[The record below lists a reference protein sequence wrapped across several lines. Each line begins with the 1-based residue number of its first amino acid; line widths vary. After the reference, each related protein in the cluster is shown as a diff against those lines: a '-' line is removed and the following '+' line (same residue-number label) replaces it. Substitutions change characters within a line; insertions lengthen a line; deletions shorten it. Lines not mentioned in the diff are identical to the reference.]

1 MCAIVFVALTIIFKP
16 ADPSGGTAAAVNA
29 PAAQPQ
35 APDAAATP
43 EVQPAA
49 NPAVAPS
56 AAQRQLAAFERN
68 AMPFNMPISTR
79 GLAVIL
85 VAPVGFDL
93 APLAGLPLTVAIDP
107 VTQGQNIGAY
117 RAYGFEVLT
126 LLRGGIRDS
135 VPDISQ
141 AIATMT
147 GSVGVFDEAISSNPA
162 ANITLLSLLGEYG
175 LAYVGQTG
183 FGGILGQVGEAGL
196 PAMSISATVSSA
208 MSGSEA
214 RLALDN
220 ATRNALETGNQVVVV
235 QMDNLILDVLLSWAS
250 TPKPRGLVL
259 APVSAVLRQ
268 P

>member
-1 MCAIVFVALTIIFKP
+1 MTIIFKP
-16 ADPSGGTAAAVNA
+16 ADPAGSPAAAANA
-29 PAAQPQ
+29 PAAQPATVPAQ
-35 APDAAATP
+35 PAAPQVAATP
-43 EVQPAA
+43 QAA
-49 NPAVAPS
+49 PVAP
-56 AAQRQLAAFERN
+56 ATPAPATAQRQLAAFERN
-68 AMPFNMPISTR
+68 AMPFNLPSGSR
-79 GLAVIL
+79 GLAVVL

-126 LLRGGIRDS
+126 LLRRDIRDS
-135 VPDISQ
+135 VPAISQ
-141 AIATMT
+141 AIATMN
-147 GSVGVFDEAISSNPA
+147 GSVGVFDEATGSNPA

-196 PAMSISATVSSA
+196 PAMAINSSVTPA
-208 MSGSEA
+208 MSSSDA
-214 RLALDN
+214 RLALDT

-235 QMDNLILDVLLSWAS
+235 QMDNLTLDVLLSWANA
-250 TPKPRGLVL
+250 PKPRGLVL
-259 APVSAVLRQ
+259 APVSAVMRK